1 MTCIFEGARVRNG
14 RIPSDSARWLARQV
28 RSMGVPLAAI
38 LEGTRLAEDWLD
50 DENAL
55 ITPEQYLAVV
65 GNSLDATGDPAL
77 GLTVGPRQYLGDLG
91 FLGYAIISS
100 PTLLEAN
107 QTALKFWELN
117 GSLVTLSC
125 REEGEFLSWEILPAF
140 PIPVG
145 RLWIYAVEELLTTFY
160 KAAGFLSNQAFRF
173 SEIRLSYPEPG
184 HGHLYREL
192 FECPVIFGAGAD
204 LFKASI
210 SFGGL
215 QTYTGHPQMAE
226 VCRQQCQAMQ
236 ERLRGSDEL
245 VASIREIIVSCMGRL
260 PRLPEVAGTLAMS
273 PRTLR
278 RRLKERSTTYQ
289 HILDE
294 VRAELAKEYVSST
307 ILSVEQIAGRIGF
320 TEATTF
326 RRAFRKWTGM
336 SIREYRR
343 KEAKKA
349 R

>member
-140 PIPVG
+140 PIPS
-145 RLWIYAVEELLTTFY
+145 
-160 KAAGFLSNQAFRF
+160 AACGSMPSRSF
-173 SEIRLSYPEPG
+173 SPPS
-184 HGHLYREL
+184 
-192 FECPVIFGAGAD
+192 
-204 LFKASI
+204 
-210 SFGGL
+210 
-215 QTYTGHPQMAE
+215 T
-226 VCRQQCQAMQ
+226 
-236 ERLRGSDEL
+236 
-245 VASIREIIVSCMGRL
+245 RL
-260 PRLPEVAGTLAMS
+260 PASCPTKRFGS
-273 PRTLR
+273 PRSGCPT
-278 RRLKERSTTYQ
+278 RSRGTDTSTGSF
-289 HILDE
+289 
-294 VRAELAKEYVSST
+294 SS
-307 ILSVEQIAGRIGF
+307 
-320 TEATTF
+320 
-326 RRAFRKWTGM
+326 
-336 SIREYRR
+336 
-343 KEAKKA
+343 A